1 MTIYFDL
8 VSLTKTSMEQKDY
21 LMREIEKIGAMMRAI
36 LSRLLKIKDDVSIT
50 SNMYFKQ
57 TNELMN
63 NEIRFDLE
71 KFLTLDREASLDYIE
86 EFIGFS
92 SENIGLLAEVLY
104 QFGINEQSYKNRLF
118 LEKAIQLYEFCSYF
132 DKTFSIARENR
143 ISEIR
148 SLL

>member
-36 LSRLLKIKDDVSIT
+36 LSRLLKIKDDLSTT

-71 KFLTLDREASLDYIE
+71 KFLTLDKEASLDYIE